1 MYVQR
6 GEEILD
12 PLPIERVP
20 KGPRGLAG
28 GSLSLPIPPPP
39 DGTGAVGSI
48 AAVAS
53 VRDRSMSRRLAATL
67 PPIYLH
73 RIVPIYTMFRFTDK
87 ERRVGVYDGS
97 GMILLAGEIHANYGG
112 YIMSKMYVAP
122 PYYYL

>member
-73 RIVPIYTMFRFTDK
+73 RIVPIYAH
-87 ERRVGVYDGS
+87 GS